1 MYIYICMCVC
11 VMFLSYDMDM
21 EFGHII
27 HIPLKTLQ
35 DPSLRRRNEVKP
47 RSPSHAAPAAD
58 GRPGGG
64 IPGGQGQDRAGHPT
78 GLGSQCGKGCGH
90 WLRTLEMT
98 FLVTTTSD
106 LAKSKYLYIYYI
118 YIYNYIY
125 NIYI

>member
-1 MYIYICMCVC
+1 
-11 VMFLSYDMDM
+11 MFLSYDMDM
-21 EFGHII
+21 EFGNII

-47 RSPSHAAPAAD
+47 RSPSHAAPASD
-58 GRPGGG
+58 GRSGGG

-106 LAKSKYLYIYYI
+106 FPKSKYI
-118 YIYNYIY
+118 
-125 NIYI
+125 

>member
-1 MYIYICMCVC
+1 MCVC

-21 EFGHII
+21 EFGNII

-58 GRPGGG
+58 GRSGGG

-106 LAKSKYLYIYYI
+106 FAKSKYI
-118 YIYNYIY
+118 
-125 NIYI
+125 